1 MIKEAILKVVNG
13 NDLNAKEAYGAMD
26 EIMSGEASEVQM
38 SAYLTALSM
47 KGETIEEITASTKA
61 MRAHCVKLLN
71 DEEVLEIVGTGGDG
85 SNTFNISTTS
95 SIVISAAGVPVAK
108 HGNRSASSKC
118 GAADVLEAL
127 GVNIY
132 IEPEKSLKILKE
144 INLCFL
150 FAQNY
155 HLAMK
160 FVAGVRKELSIR
172 TIFNIL
178 GPLTN
183 PAGATMQVLGVYDE
197 SLVKPLCEVLKN
209 VGVKSALSVYGQ
221 DGLDEISVSDKTS
234 VCELRDGRLKCYEIA
249 PEDFG
254 MERCSKDTLELP
266 SKYAGDISENVEN
279 AILNA
284 LNIEID
290 DRTPDMERLEYELT
304 TTDVVHKNRVTSKSR
319 DLGRWPTWLKAVISA
334 SILAVLAVGTLL
346 VTGVINWDSLIPS
359 DDRSDARVPNVINLT
374 VDDAEKILASENIDM
389 KIVDKQESEDIP
401 KDSVL
406 SQNISG
412 GSQVQNGMTVEIVV
426 SSGKGQVYMPDFTG
440 IGQAEAVEQVEKM
453 GLHAKIETQ
462 ESEIARD
469 YICDQQYKEG
479 EKVDKGSEI
488 LLKVSIGNSGYDESV
503 ETTIPDV
510 VGETWENARKCAREK
525 KIYIYKEETLNDS
538 KVAQGNVIKQN
549 HKSGEK
555 EKQGFVLGVKVSLG
569 VKMTHV
575 PDVVYKSL
583 EDARKLMDESN
594 LQIEVEYEQS
604 DKVEKDHVISQSIK
618 PDTEVEEKT
627 IIKLVVSKGN
637 DFEDNSEATSDT
649 EETTEIT
656 TEDTP
661 TTAQE
666 TTTEEETTEEPEPD
680 DEPTKAIV
688 PDLSGCSEDS
698 AISMLYDAGL
708 SVGSIEYRSDPNSYD
723 GAVLS
728 QGVSAYSEVD
738 YGTSVSLIICNNEKD
753 ESGNY
758 ICPEY

>member
-249 PEDFG
+249 PEDFE
-254 MERCSKDTLELP
+254 MERCSKEDLVGGNP
-266 SKYAGDISENVEN
+266 REN
-279 AILNA
+279 AEITLSILNGQKGPKRNAVVLNSAAA
-284 LNIEID
+284 LYIAGKADSIED
-290 DRTPDMERLEYELT
+290 
-304 TTDVVHKNRVTSKSR
+304 
-319 DLGRWPTWLKAVISA
+319 
-334 SILAVLAVGTLL
+334 
-346 VTGVINWDSLIPS
+346 GV
-359 DDRSDARVPNVINLT
+359 R
-374 VDDAEKILASENIDM
+374 LASEIIDSGRA
-389 KIVDKQESEDIP
+389 KKQ
-401 KDSVL
+401 L
-406 SQNISG
+406 
-412 GSQVQNGMTVEIVV
+412 
-426 SSGKGQVYMPDFTG
+426 
-440 IGQAEAVEQVEKM
+440 EK
-453 GLHAKIETQ
+453 
-462 ESEIARD
+462 
-469 YICDQQYKEG
+469 
-479 EKVDKGSEI
+479 
-488 LLKVSIGNSGYDESV
+488 
-503 ETTIPDV
+503 
-510 VGETWENARKCAREK
+510 
-525 KIYIYKEETLNDS
+525 
-538 KVAQGNVIKQN
+538 
-549 HKSGEK
+549 
-555 EKQGFVLGVKVSLG
+555 F
-569 VKMTHV
+569 
-575 PDVVYKSL
+575 
-583 EDARKLMDESN
+583 
-594 LQIEVEYEQS
+594 
-604 DKVEKDHVISQSIK
+604 
-618 PDTEVEEKT
+618 
-627 IIKLVVSKGN
+627 
-637 DFEDNSEATSDT
+637 
-649 EETTEIT
+649 
-656 TEDTP
+656 
-661 TTAQE
+661 
-666 TTTEEETTEEPEPD
+666 
-680 DEPTKAIV
+680 
-688 PDLSGCSEDS
+688 
-698 AISMLYDAGL
+698 
-708 SVGSIEYRSDPNSYD
+708 IEYTNS
-723 GAVLS
+723 
-728 QGVSAYSEVD
+728 
-738 YGTSVSLIICNNEKD
+738 
-753 ESGNY
+753 
-758 ICPEY
+758 

>member
-254 MERCSKDTLELP
+254 MERCSKEDSVGGNP
-266 SKYAGDISENVEN
+266 REN
-279 AILNA
+279 AEITLSILNGQKGPKR
-284 LNIEID
+284 N
-290 DRTPDMERLEYELT
+290 
-304 TTDVVHKNRVTSKSR
+304 
-319 DLGRWPTWLKAVISA
+319 AVILNSA
-334 SILAVLAVGTLL
+334 AALYVAGKADSIED
-346 VTGVINWDSLIPS
+346 GV
-359 DDRSDARVPNVINLT
+359 R
-374 VDDAEKILASENIDM
+374 LASEIIDSGRA
-389 KIVDKQESEDIP
+389 KKQ
-401 KDSVL
+401 L
-406 SQNISG
+406 
-412 GSQVQNGMTVEIVV
+412 
-426 SSGKGQVYMPDFTG
+426 
-440 IGQAEAVEQVEKM
+440 EK
-453 GLHAKIETQ
+453 
-462 ESEIARD
+462 
-469 YICDQQYKEG
+469 
-479 EKVDKGSEI
+479 
-488 LLKVSIGNSGYDESV
+488 
-503 ETTIPDV
+503 
-510 VGETWENARKCAREK
+510 
-525 KIYIYKEETLNDS
+525 
-538 KVAQGNVIKQN
+538 
-549 HKSGEK
+549 
-555 EKQGFVLGVKVSLG
+555 F
-569 VKMTHV
+569 
-575 PDVVYKSL
+575 
-583 EDARKLMDESN
+583 
-594 LQIEVEYEQS
+594 
-604 DKVEKDHVISQSIK
+604 
-618 PDTEVEEKT
+618 
-627 IIKLVVSKGN
+627 
-637 DFEDNSEATSDT
+637 
-649 EETTEIT
+649 
-656 TEDTP
+656 
-661 TTAQE
+661 
-666 TTTEEETTEEPEPD
+666 
-680 DEPTKAIV
+680 
-688 PDLSGCSEDS
+688 
-698 AISMLYDAGL
+698 
-708 SVGSIEYRSDPNSYD
+708 IEYTNS
-723 GAVLS
+723 
-728 QGVSAYSEVD
+728 
-738 YGTSVSLIICNNEKD
+738 
-753 ESGNY
+753 
-758 ICPEY
+758 

>member
-178 GPLTN
+178 GLLTN

-249 PEDFG
+249 PEDLVG
-254 MERCSKDTLELP
+254 GNPR
-266 SKYAGDISENVEN
+266 EN
-279 AILNA
+279 AEITLSILNGQKGPKRNAVVLNSAAA
-284 LNIEID
+284 L
-290 DRTPDMERLEYELT
+290 Y
-304 TTDVVHKNRVTSKSR
+304 VA
-319 DLGRWPTWLKAVISA
+319 GKA
-334 SILAVLAVGTLL
+334 
-346 VTGVINWDSLIPS
+346 D
-359 DDRSDARVPNVINLT
+359 
-374 VDDAEKILASENIDM
+374 
-389 KIVDKQESEDIP
+389 
-401 KDSVL
+401 
-406 SQNISG
+406 
-412 GSQVQNGMTVEIVV
+412 
-426 SSGKGQVYMPDFTG
+426 
-440 IGQAEAVEQVEKM
+440 
-453 GLHAKIETQ
+453 
-462 ESEIARD
+462 
-469 YICDQQYKEG
+469 
-479 EKVDKGSEI
+479 
-488 LLKVSIGNSGYDESV
+488 
-503 ETTIPDV
+503 
-510 VGETWENARKCAREK
+510 
-525 KIYIYKEETLNDS
+525 
-538 KVAQGNVIKQN
+538 
-549 HKSGEK
+549 
-555 EKQGFVLGVKVSLG
+555 
-569 VKMTHV
+569 
-575 PDVVYKSL
+575 
-583 EDARKLMDESN
+583 
-594 LQIEVEYEQS
+594 
-604 DKVEKDHVISQSIK
+604 
-618 PDTEVEEKT
+618 
-627 IIKLVVSKGN
+627 
-637 DFEDNSEATSDT
+637 
-649 EETTEIT
+649 
-656 TEDTP
+656 
-661 TTAQE
+661 
-666 TTTEEETTEEPEPD
+666 
-680 DEPTKAIV
+680 
-688 PDLSGCSEDS
+688 
-698 AISMLYDAGL
+698 
-708 SVGSIEYRSDPNSYD
+708 SIEDGVRLAGEIIDSGRAKKQLEKFIEYTNS
-723 GAVLS
+723 
-728 QGVSAYSEVD
+728 
-738 YGTSVSLIICNNEKD
+738 
-753 ESGNY
+753 
-758 ICPEY
+758 